1 MKCDIYRFAAAAIG
15 HYERTWRKEIFLAEL
30 TLLEL
35 IDIAAGRSH
44 VPRRDSQLGTATQS
58 AAVVHVSRT
67 QLLGMNSAGL
77 AILE

>member
-1 MKCDIYRFAAAAIG
+1 MTKSG
-15 HYERTWRKEIFLAEL
+15 FLAEL

-35 IDIAAGRSH
+35 IEIAAGRSR
-44 VPRRDSQLGTATQS
+44 VRCRDSQFGTATQS

-77 AILE
+77 AIPE

>member
-1 MKCDIYRFAAAAIG
+1 MKCFAAAAIG
-15 HYERTWRKEIFLAEL
+15 HYERTWRKVVFLAEL

-58 AAVVHVSRT
+58 AALVHVSRNVSRT